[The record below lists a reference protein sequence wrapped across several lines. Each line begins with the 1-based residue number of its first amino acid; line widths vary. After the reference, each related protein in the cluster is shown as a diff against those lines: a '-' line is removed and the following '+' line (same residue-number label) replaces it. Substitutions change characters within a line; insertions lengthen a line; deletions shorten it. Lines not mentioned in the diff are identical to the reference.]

1 MWKQKQG
8 SLWNQS
14 TWDCSWLIHAQN
26 VNTQMEI
33 YFLILYCEQ
42 NTDLLC
48 LLWLLDIFSHTNLSA
63 ILIIRAAQ
71 CAAEGW
77 STT

>member
-1 MWKQKQG
+1 
-8 SLWNQS
+8 
-14 TWDCSWLIHAQN
+14 
-26 VNTQMEI
+26 MEI

-71 CAAEGW
+71 RAAEGW
-77 STT
+77 NTT